1 MSFYKVRA
9 VKGYENVGYVRID
22 FSTGEAYVN
31 KKASRATLIHEE
43 IASKVVDLLNTG
55 TLDAREGTK
64 FELVPWTL

>member
-1 MSFYKVRA
+1 MGFYKVRA
-9 VKGYENVGYVRID
+9 VKGYESIGYVRIC

-31 KKASRATLIHEE
+31 KKAARATLIHEE
-43 IASKVVDLLNTG
+43 IASKVIDLLNTG